1 MPVRGRDLYGAG
13 RLPELFCGFQRRG
26 GRGRPSISGS
36 AFAPVGRGY
45 ANPAFAGGARVDIR
59 PCLQRDLPAQ
69 PYLPPFSRNVL
80 AGNVR
85 LSDASVDLVVHREG
99 DAVSVE
105 AIRPQE
111 VIRVC
116 VIYDNQ
122 RIS

>member
-1 MPVRGRDLYGAG
+1 M
-13 RLPELFCGFQRRG
+13 
-26 GRGRPSISGS
+26 
-36 AFAPVGRGY
+36 
-45 ANPAFAGGARVDIR
+45 
-59 PCLQRDLPAQ
+59 
-69 PYLPPFSRNVL
+69 
-80 AGNVR
+80 R

-105 AIRPQE
+105 ASRPQG

>member
-1 MPVRGRDLYGAG
+1 MPVRGRDLYGAAPSP
-13 RLPELFCGFQRRG
+13 RAILWISTPW
-26 GRGRPSISGS
+26 RPRADPLSGS
-36 AFAPVGRGY
+36 VFAPVGRGY
-45 ANPAFAGGARVDIR
+45 AIPAFAGGARVDIR

-80 AGNVR
+80 VGNVR

-105 AIRPQE
+105 AIRPQG